1 MQIQAWKLLITVDD
15 SSAPSSK
22 STPDVSNELGHV
34 AAALPLT
41 HALSFGDTI

>member
-1 MQIQAWKLLITVDD
+1 MQLRAWKLLITVDD
-15 SSAPSSK
+15 SSAPSFK
-22 STPDVSNELGHV
+22 SAPDVSSELDHV